1 MFSNP
6 SRQPVNQEPAQPKP
20 ADSNQNTEFALRART
35 VAVNARRLS
44 RALALLPSAP
54 SWALEV
60 MPNNPYSIA
69 LYPDRIAI
77 AYADISMAQVVIL
90 PIEREAETMY
100 NGIADVYQQPIAIA
114 LASLAPLASL
124 LAEPLTDATNAVI
137 GVDAFAQSRDRSMLV
152 SVMTASGNQMLTV
165 ENALDVWTIAR
176 PFRSGQLADT
186 TIWYWSELD
195 SYSDRC
201 DLIQLDIG
209 RASIAPMV
217 RRNRYATIAPNAR
230 WIYSINRL
238 RAIAS
243 KPDLPAGS
251 IAQYPDGT
259 LVVAMVQR
267 QTPDHEPIELIGYL
281 APISTELS
289 F

>member
-1 MFSNP
+1 MPSMFSNP
-6 SRQPVNQEPAQPKP
+6 SRAIVNQEPAQPKP
-20 ADSNQNTEFALRART
+20 DAPPVPALHART
-35 VAVNARRLS
+35 IAINARRLS
-44 RALALLPSAP
+44 RALALLPSVP
-54 SWALEV
+54 DWAGGV
-60 MPNNPYSIA
+60 VPNNPYSLA

-77 AYADISMAQVVIL
+77 AYADISMAQVVTL

-100 NGIADVYQQPIAIA
+100 NGIVQVYDRPIAIS
-114 LASLAPLASL
+114 LASLAPLARL
-124 LAEPLTDATNAVI
+124 LAEPQTDWTNATI
-137 GVDAFAQSRDRSMLV
+137 GIDAFQTTRDRSMLA

-176 PFRSGQLADT
+176 PFRAGQLADT
-186 TIWYWSELD
+186 TIWRWDELD
-195 SYSDRC
+195 SYSDSAN
-201 DLIQLDIG
+201 LIQLDIG
-209 RASIAPMV
+209 RASIAPM
-217 RRNRYATIAPNAR
+217 RRRDRYATIAPNAR
-230 WIYSINRL
+230 WIYGIHRL

>member
-69 LYPDRIAI
+69 LYPDRIVI
-77 AYADISMAQVVIL
+77 AYADISMAQMVVL

-100 NGIADVYQQPIAIA
+100 NGIVQVYEKPIAIS

-124 LAEPLTDATNAVI
+124 LAEPLTDATNATLGI
-137 GVDAFAQSRDRSMLV
+137 DAFNRTRDRSMVV
-152 SVMTASGNQMLTV
+152 SVMTASGAQMLTL
-165 ENALDVWTIAR
+165 ENLLECWTLDPA
-176 PFRSGQLADT
+176 FRAGQQADT
-186 TIWYWSELD
+186 TIWHWNELD
-195 SYSDRC
+195 SYSDLC
-201 DLIQLDIG
+201 NLIQLDIG

-243 KPDLPAGS
+243 KPDMPAGS

-259 LVVAMVQR
+259 LVVSMR
-267 QTPDHEPIELIGYL
+267 QPATPDHEPIELIGYL